1 MKENKYLKVIEP
13 SAEGMVFYVLICIL
27 VVIGHNVKSIQ
38 SYLNL
43 NSNFSLGGHIIHYLD
58 VALTK
63 VLGVSRTNDVGP
75 ILFWI
80 IIGLLV
86 YSFAQSTIQLI
97 IELTQDV
104 EERKFVLPPGTNP
117 NFALKDFLRKTVF
130 RLATAVILVFYIFY
144 VVKYF
149 FRTSLYG
156 SWSVISRINH
166 IPSLKWTILI
176 LGEIVTLH
184 GVVILMRL
192 FLIRERLFQK

>member
-1 MKENKYLKVIEP
+1 
-13 SAEGMVFYVLICIL
+13 MVFYVLICIL

-97 IELTQDV
+97 IEPVSYTHLDV
-104 EERKFVLPPGTNP
+104 YKRQ
-117 NFALKDFLRKTVF
+117 NFYSVM
-130 RLATAVILVFYIFY
+130 
-144 VVKYF
+144 
-149 FRTSLYG
+149 SLY
-156 SWSVISRINH
+156 
-166 IPSLKWTILI
+166 
-176 LGEIVTLH
+176 
-184 GVVILMRL
+184 
-192 FLIRERLFQK
+192 